1 MSGAASSM
9 GAASAGS
16 SASMPGGAS
25 AAIPQVSAKGGDE
38 LPYMTAAEVDALQ
51 ALLRRAKHTG
61 QVSEQARVSGLVV
74 TEEQRAMV
82 EAGKIMTFPDQ
93 QFAWVPEVRAKA
105 KAKMAPPVPAM
116 KYVGEDHG
124 GAMTDASKRR
134 FLDDVVDEDA
144 SFAEFEVVQAIND
157 FNGGFSAA
165 APPPGM
171 PFGMWYWAIWVDMLA
186 PGNAGLG
193 PIALGE
199 EDGVPLVSSTTQMA
213 TGALATSQMAST
225 TMTAGMAVLPGNAP
239 LPPTTKTLHGTLRSM
254 KRSKTP

>member
-61 QVSEQARVSGLVV
+61 RVSEQLMQARVSGLVV

-93 QFAWVPEVRAKA
+93 QFPWVPQVRAKA
-105 KAKMAPPVPAM
+105 KAKMAPSVPAM

-171 PFGMWYWAIWVDMLA
+171 P
-186 PGNAGLG
+186 LG
-193 PIALGE
+193 CGTGPYGWTSHACTWQCRLGSYC
-199 EDGVPLVSSTTQMA
+199 PW
-213 TGALATSQMAST
+213 
-225 TMTAGMAVLPGNAP
+225 
-239 LPPTTKTLHGTLRSM
+239 
-254 KRSKTP
+254 